1 MFSFATF
8 ETEIGSP
15 IKLIGKLCWDSS
27 LCVID
32 IAIAQ
37 LVLLTNVERN
47 FDQKNQWFKKTNKQ
61 TNKQTEKNTVYLAA
75 SK

>member
-37 LVLLTNVERN
+37 LVLLTNVEILI
-47 FDQKNQWFKKTNKQ
+47 KNNNGLNRQR
-61 TNKQTEKNTVYLAA
+61 NKQTEKNAVYLAA